1 MAIAIREKE
10 KLKYEK
16 QMEQKFP
23 KGIRAF
29 KPREN
34 APDFVVTELVIDPK
48 ELVQYCKE
56 NQNLLSEYKGAEQ
69 IKLTVLKSKDGTKH
83 NIQVNTFKPTAKV
96 ETPDLPF

>member
-1 MAIAIREKE
+1 
-10 KLKYEK
+10 
-16 QMEQKFP
+16 MEQKFP

-34 APDFVVTELVIDPK
+34 APQFVVSELVIDPK
-48 ELVQYCKE
+48 ELVQYCNDNK
-56 NQNLLSEYKGAEQ
+56 NLLTDYKGADQ
-69 IKLTVLKSKDGTKH
+69 LKLTVLLSKDGTKH

>member
-1 MAIAIREKE
+1 
-10 KLKYEK
+10 
-16 QMEQKFP
+16 MEQKFP

-34 APDFVVTELVIDPK
+34 APQFVVSELVIDPK
-48 ELVQYCKE
+48 ELMQYCNE
-56 NQNLLSEYKGAEQ
+56 NKNLLTDYKGADQ
-69 IKLTVLKSKDGTKH
+69 LKLTVLLSKDGTKH

>member
-34 APDFVVTELVIDPK
+34 APQFVISELVIDPK
-48 ELVQYCKE
+48 ELVQYCNE
-56 NQNLLSEYKGAEQ
+56 NKNLLTDYKGADQ
-69 IKLTVLKSKDGTKH
+69 LKLTVLLSKDGTKH
-83 NIQVNTFKPTAKV
+83 NIQVNTFKPKV
-96 ETPDLPF
+96 ESTDLPF

>member
-1 MAIAIREKE
+1 
-10 KLKYEK
+10 
-16 QMEQKFP
+16 MEQKFP

-34 APDFVVTELVIDPK
+34 APQFVVSELVIDPK
-48 ELVQYCKE
+48 ELVHYCNE
-56 NQNLLSEYKGAEQ
+56 NKNLLTDYKGADQ
-69 IKLTVLKSKDGTKH
+69 LKLTVLLSKDGTKH

>member
-34 APDFVVTELVIDPK
+34 APQFVVSELVIDPK
-48 ELVQYCKE
+48 ELVQYCKD
-56 NQNLLSEYKGAEQ
+56 NQNLLSDYKGTEQ
-69 IKLTVLKSKDGTKH
+69 LKLTVLLSKDGTKH
-83 NIQVNTFKPTAKV
+83 NIQVNTFKPTKKEDV
-96 ETPDLPF
+96 PF

>member
-1 MAIAIREKE
+1 
-10 KLKYEK
+10 
-16 QMEQKFP
+16 MEQKFP

-34 APDFVVTELVIDPK
+34 APQFVVSELVIDPK
-48 ELVQYCKE
+48 ELVQYCNE
-56 NQNLLSEYKGAEQ
+56 NKNLLIDYKGADQ
-69 IKLTVLKSKDGTKH
+69 LKLTVLLSKDGTKH

>member
-34 APDFVVTELVIDPK
+34 APQFIVTELVVNAK
-48 ELVQYCKE
+48 ELFEYTMQ
-56 NQNLLSEYKGAEQ
+56 NQSLLTDYKGESQ
-69 IKLTVLKSKDGTKH
+69 LKLTVMVSKDGTKH
-83 NIQVNTFKPTAKV
+83 NIQVNTFKPNPKG
-96 ETPDLPF
+96 ETDLPF